1 MSEPL
6 IYPLPPNRVR
16 RNYTGGR
23 LLAQWDGHGEP
34 ADGDCPEDWIAS
46 TVAAR
51 NPGLPPVADEGLSS
65 VGTPDGPRLLT
76 EVIAAGP
83 DRLLGPAHRE
93 KFGDTV
99 GFLTKLLDAGMRLH
113 LQAHPTAA
121 FAQQHLGSRWG
132 KLEAYLILAVR
143 DTTPH
148 PSLYLGFQHCP
159 TPEEWQRI
167 VFEQDKSAMLAC
179 FEPIPVK
186 PGEVWC
192 VPGGTPHAIGE
203 GLLVLKIMEPTDLV
217 VRCEFERD
225 GLVVPPEARFMG
237 RDPAFAM
244 RIFEYE
250 EQSAERVRDR
260 YRVTPRVVTDGQ
272 GVRHETLFDKR
283 HSECFEVQRLH
294 LGPGTSHRVTTGGR
308 LMVALLLDG
317 GATLAAGDTTV
328 DLRHGARALVAAA
341 ADGATVSNPGT
352 TDAELALC
360 LPQV

>member
-1 MSEPL
+1 M
-6 IYPLPPNRVR
+6 
-16 RNYTGGR
+16 
-23 LLAQWDGHGEP
+23 
-34 ADGDCPEDWIAS
+34 
-46 TVAAR
+46 
-51 NPGLPPVADEGLSS
+51 
-65 VGTPDGPRLLT
+65 
-76 EVIAAGP
+76 
-83 DRLLGPAHRE
+83 
-93 KFGDTV
+93 

-121 FAQQHLGSRWG
+121 FAQEHLDSRWG
-132 KLEAYLILAVR
+132 KLEAYLILDVR
-143 DTTPH
+143 DNTPD

-159 TPEEWQRI
+159 PPEEWQRI
-167 VFEQDKSAMLAC
+167 VFEQDSEAMLAC

-186 PGEVWC
+186 PGEVWY

-203 GLLVLKIMEPTDLV
+203 GLLVLEIMEPTDLV

-244 RIFEYE
+244 QIFEYE
-250 EQSAERVRDR
+250 EQSAEQVRDR
-260 YRVTPRVVTDGQ
+260 YRVTPRVLTDGK
-272 GVRHETLFDKR
+272 GVRHETLFDDR

-294 LGPGTSHRVTTGGR
+294 LEPGATHRVTTGGR

-317 GATLAAGDTTV
+317 EATLEAGGTTV
-328 DLRHGARALVAAA
+328 ELRHGARALVAAA

-352 TDAELALC
+352 TNAELALC